1 MPQAAAGKGGGGG
14 GGGGRH
20 AAQVAAGIFLTRVL
34 GYVRERVFAYYFG
47 NDSVPADAFRAAL
60 RIPNTIR
67 NLLGEG
73 TLSASFIPVYAALNE
88 RADKAAARSLAGAV
102 LGLLL
107 FASGVLALLGI
118 ALAPAVTT
126 LIAKGFDEPRR
137 QLTITL
143 VRILFPMTGLM
154 VISAWCLGI
163 LNTHRRFFLPYAA
176 PALWN
181 IAGIVA
187 MIAAGTWFANR
198 SLPLDAQLH
207 RLSLALAWGTV
218 AGSLLQI
225 AVQLPACWKLLH
237 GIALRLSVSPEGVTG
252 VLIAWLPL
260 LVGAGV
266 AQLSGLIDT
275 LLGSFT
281 GPGGVSALGYAQLI
295 QVLPISLFGVSV
307 TAVSLPELSRDAAG
321 GGAGAA
327 PNEQLRSRIAVGFRR
342 IVFFVVPSAIA
353 FIALSREIVAA
364 LYQTGRFTADATA
377 LVGNVLAAYGV
388 GLVGQ
393 ATVKL
398 FASGFYAM
406 RDTRTPV
413 KIAAFSLL
421 VSTGLAWLLMR
432 WLGAPGI
439 ALGSSL
445 GAFLNTTLHLRDL
458 SGRIGNVLRGGDWRA
473 FGITLA
479 AGVVAGALAFGAAR
493 LSGGVA
499 PVPRGAGVL
508 AIFGIVYAALTLAL
522 KHPDAIRTWQS
533 LTASRAS

>member
-1 MPQAAAGKGGGGG
+1 M
-14 GGGGRH
+14 
-20 AAQVAAGIFLTRVL
+20 L
-34 GYVRERVFAYYFG
+34 GYVRERVFAHYFG
-47 NDSVPADAFRAAL
+47 NDSIPADAFRAAL

-67 NLLGEG
+67 NLLSEG
-73 TLSASFIPVYAALNE
+73 TLAGSFIPVYAALNE
-88 RADKAAARSLAGAV
+88 RPDKTAARALAGAI

-107 FASGVLALLGI
+107 LASGVLALLGI
-118 ALAPAVTT
+118 AFAPAITAV
-126 LIAKGFDEPRR
+126 IAQGFDEPRR

-143 VRILFPMTGLM
+143 VRILFPMAGLM

-187 MIAAGTWFANR
+187 MLAAGTWFANR
-198 SLPLDAQLH
+198 ALPLDAQLH
-207 RLSLALAWGTV
+207 RVALALAWGTV
-218 AGSLLQI
+218 AGSVLQVS
-225 AVQLPACWKLLH
+225 VQLPACWKLLH
-237 GIALRLSVSPEGVTG
+237 GIALRLSLSPEGVLN
-252 VLIAWLPL
+252 VLLAWMPL
-260 LVGAGV
+260 VLGAGV
-266 AQLSGLIDT
+266 TQVSGLIDT

-307 TAVSLPELSRDAAG
+307 TAVSLPELSRDASAG
-321 GGAGAA
+321 GGPA
-327 PNEQLRSRIAVGFRR
+327 PNEQLRARIAVGFRR
-342 IVFFVVPSAIA
+342 IVFFVVPSSIA
-353 FIALSREIVAA
+353 FIALSREIVGA
-364 LYQTGRFTADATA
+364 LYQTGRFTADDTT

-413 KIAAFSLL
+413 KIAAFSIL

-439 ALGSSL
+439 ALGSSI
-445 GAFLNTTLHLRDL
+445 GAFVNTALHLRDL
-458 SGRIGNVLRGGDWRA
+458 SGRVGSVLRGTDWRA
-473 FGITLA
+473 FGMTLV
-479 AGVVAGALAFGAAR
+479 AGVVAGAAAIGVSR
-493 LSGGVA
+493 LTGSVA
-499 PVPRGAGVL
+499 PVPRGVAVL
-508 AIFGIVYAALTLAL
+508 GIFGIVYATLTLAL
-522 KHPDAIRTWQS
+522 KHPDAVRTWQS
-533 LTASRAS
+533 LTAFRAR